1 MIFIEISSFSYIR
14 NNNKKK
20 IYNNLIKQNFEEILN
35 KLFMKII
42 DFELYYF

>member
-1 MIFIEISSFSYIR
+1 MIFIEISSFSYII

-20 IYNNLIKQNFEEILN
+20 ISNNLIKQNFEEILN

>member
-1 MIFIEISSFSYIR
+1 MIFIEIFSFSYIR

>member
-20 IYNNLIKQNFEEILN
+20 ISNNLIKQNFEEILN